1 MGLIGYKFSG
11 RRSLARCV
19 FHLSLDDI
27 VGSAFYLVEGEFG
40 SDSILSN
47 CCQTGYTTREVFKG
61 NDITFLRCQ
70 LDAAIFEDSCFDC
83 FAIDLN
89 LTGFDIWIVYNQVS
103 ADI

>member
-27 VGSAFYLVEGEFG
+27 VGSAFYLVKGEFS

-47 CCQTGYTTREVFKG
+47 GCQTGYTTREVFKG
-61 NDITFLRCQ
+61 NDVIFLCCQ
-70 LDAAIFEDSCFDC
+70 LDAIVFENRCLDW
-83 FAIDLN
+83 FAIDLD
-89 LTGFDIWIVYNQVS
+89 LAGFDIWIIYNQVS
-103 ADI
+103 TDI